1 MDVYIVLYLGITY
14 LFTLVIGYLQVRAE
28 IDSSDSSTCNI
39 IAITAVCAQGIV
51 TVVVLYGT
59 GWFPLGAVFLSFTL
73 LSHHTIIHWRSRF
86 RGETCSCAPFQC
98 KDISNHETWVV
109 AGIVAAVVSWLRI

>member
-1 MDVYIVLYLGITY
+1 VLYLGITY
-14 LFTLVIGYLQVRAE
+14 LFTLVMGYLQVRAE
-28 IDSSDSSTCNI
+28 IDSSDSSTCSI
-39 IAITAVCAQGIV
+39 IAITAVCAQGGRDRCR
-51 TVVVLYGT
+51 VVRHRLVPAGST
-59 GWFPLGAVFLSFTL
+59 FLSFTL